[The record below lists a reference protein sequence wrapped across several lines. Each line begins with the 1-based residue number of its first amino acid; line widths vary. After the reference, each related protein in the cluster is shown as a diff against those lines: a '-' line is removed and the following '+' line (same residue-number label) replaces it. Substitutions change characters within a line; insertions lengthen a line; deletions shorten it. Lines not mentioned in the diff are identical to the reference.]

1 MSTAA
6 EAAAC
11 MARVLEGMA
20 TGEILASEGAA
31 LSSTISG
38 YVKILEASEFEA
50 RISALEAR
58 EKLTE
63 SLEP

>member
-1 MSTAA
+1 
-6 EAAAC
+6 
-11 MARVLEGMA
+11 MALVLEGMA

-31 LSSTISG
+31 LTATISG
-38 YVKILEASEFEA
+38 YVKIVEASEFEA

-63 SLEP
+63 NVEP